1 MIWQLVILQ
10 LVTFGIL
17 VFLLRQFLYRQV
29 TQSQDRL
36 EQLVQENRKREQ
48 ELSVKREEMDKNLKA
63 QMDEHNNE
71 ISKLK
76 TAADLDAQKMQ
87 EDILAKAEKEGQR
100 IVVDAEAQKER
111 IRSNLVA
118 EMEEK
123 ALSLASDIIACV
135 FTDRIAKGIHYQ
147 LADELIEEIE
157 KADGQGLQLDA
168 DKVEVNVPYALSKAQ
183 MQKLEKVFS
192 SKMGRAIEV
201 KQTID
206 QNLMT
211 GMVVRL
217 GNSVL
222 DGSLKNKLKGAM
234 AHVRGSLSR

>member
-17 VFLLRQFLYRQV
+17 VFLLRQFLYRHV

-48 ELSVKREEMDKNLKA
+48 ELTVKREEMDKILKA
-63 QMDEHNNE
+63 KMDEHNNE
-71 ISKLK
+71 IRKLR
-76 TAADLDAQKMQ
+76 TAAESDAQKMQ

-111 IRSNLVA
+111 IRSLLVA

-123 ALSLASDIIACV
+123 ALTLASNIIACV
-135 FTDRIAKGIHYQ
+135 FTDHIAKGIHDQ
-147 LADELIEEIE
+147 LANELIEEIE
-157 KADGQGLQLDA
+157 KADGRGLELDA
-168 DKVEVNVPYALSKAQ
+168 DRVEVNVPYALSKAQ

-192 SKMGRAIEV
+192 SKMGRSVEV
-201 KQTID
+201 RQTID
-206 QNLMT
+206 RDLMT

-217 GNSVL
+217 GNSVM
-222 DGSLKNKLKGAM
+222 DGSLKNKLKGAI